1 MTDLLDVR
9 GLTVEL
15 PTPEGWVRPVN
26 DVSLRIGAGESLG
39 LVGESGSGKTM
50 LALALMG
57 LLPPGAKVSG
67 EAWLEN
73 EVKEVEEVREAKE
86 KSAGGATSDSLKA
99 RPDRANAQRKN
110 LVAMKE
116 REWREVRGG
125 EIAMVFQEPMT
136 SLNPVMRIGA
146 QIEEAIRAH
155 EARLAGGDVK
165 RRAQEALRRAA
176 VPEPEERAEQFPHQL
191 SGGLRQRA
199 MIAMALAAGPR
210 LLIADEPTTALDV
223 TVQKQILDLLDR
235 LRRELQ
241 LGLLFIT
248 HDLGVAAQ
256 VAVRV
261 AVMYA
266 GRVVEEGP
274 VREVLGAP
282 RHPYTQGLLKASPTL
297 KRGALMP
304 IPGTVPQLMA
314 LPPGCAFEP
323 RCALRRAECVNGVP
337 ALRAAGANHGARCIL
352 VEEVMKE

>member
-1 MTDLLDVR
+1 M
-9 GLTVEL
+9 
-15 PTPEGWVRPVN
+15 RPVN
-26 DVSLRIGAGESLG
+26 EVSLRIAAGESLG

-50 LALALMG
+50 LSLALMG
-57 LLPPGAKVSG
+57 LLPPGARVSG
-67 EAWLEN
+67 EASL
-73 EVKEVEEVREAKE
+73 
-86 KSAGGATSDSLKA
+86 ATHASTKKLTALS
-99 RPDRANAQRKN
+99 
-110 LVAMKE
+110 E
-116 REWREVRGG
+116 REWRDVRGG

-146 QIEEAIRAH
+146 QIKETIRAH
-155 EARLAGGDVK
+155 EARLTGGDVQ

-176 VPEPEERAEQFPHQL
+176 VPEPETRARQFPHQL

-256 VAVRV
+256 VAERV

-266 GRVVEEGP
+266 GRIVEEGP
-274 VREVLGAP
+274 AREVLAAP
-282 RHPYTQGLLKASPTL
+282 RHPYTQGLLAASPTL

-304 IPGTVPQLMA
+304 IPGTVPQLTA

-323 RCALRRAECVNGVP
+323 RCELRRDECTAAVP
-337 ALRAAGANHGARCIL
+337 ALRIIANDHAARCIL
-352 VEEVMKE
+352 V

>member
-1 MTDLLDVR
+1 MSGLLEVR

-15 PTPEGWVRPVN
+15 PTAAGWVRPVN
-26 DVSLRIGAGESLG
+26 EVSMRIGAGEALG

-50 LALALMG
+50 LSLALMG
-57 LLPPGAKVSG
+57 LLPPGARVSG
-67 EAWLEN
+67 EASL
-73 EVKEVEEVREAKE
+73 
-86 KSAGGATSDSLKA
+86 ATPASTKKLTALS
-99 RPDRANAQRKN
+99 
-110 LVAMKE
+110 E
-116 REWREVRGG
+116 REWRDVRGG

-146 QIEEAIRAH
+146 QVEEAIRAH
-155 EARLAGGDVK
+155 QPKLESSEAKRKTLDSLRL
-165 RRAQEALRRAA
+165 AA
-176 VPEPEERAEQFPHQL
+176 VPEPETRAEQFPHQL

-248 HDLGVAAQ
+248 HDLGVVAQ
-256 VAVRV
+256 VAERV

-266 GRVVEEGP
+266 GRIIEEGP
-274 VREVLGAP
+274 AHEVLARP
-282 RHPYTQGLLKASPTL
+282 LHPYTQGLLKASPTL
-297 KRGALMP
+297 KRGTLTP
-304 IPGTVPQLMA
+304 ILGAVPQLTA

-323 RCALRRAECVNGVP
+323 RCELRRDECTLAVP
-337 ALRAAGANHGARCIL
+337 AFRIIGSDHAARCIL
-352 VEEVMKE
+352 V

>member
-1 MTDLLDVR
+1 MYNSLALVYREKVYDFPFVGMINVMAHLLEVR

-15 PTPEGWVRPVN
+15 PTAAAWVRPVN
-26 DVSLRIGAGESLG
+26 EVSLRIGVGESLG

-50 LALALMG
+50 LSLALMG
-57 LLPPGAKVSG
+57 LLPPGARVSG
-67 EAWLEN
+67 EASL
-73 EVKEVEEVREAKE
+73 
-86 KSAGGATSDSLKA
+86 ATHASTKKLTALS
-99 RPDRANAQRKN
+99 
-110 LVAMKE
+110 E
-116 REWREVRGG
+116 REWRDVRGG

-146 QIEEAIRAH
+146 QIEETIRAH
-155 EARLAGGDVK
+155 QPKLRANEVK
-165 RRAQEALRRAA
+165 RKAVDSLRRAA
-176 VPEPEERAEQFPHQL
+176 VPEPEARAEQFPHQL

-248 HDLGVAAQ
+248 HDLGVVAQ
-256 VAVRV
+256 VAERV

-266 GRVVEEGP
+266 GRIIEEGP
-274 VREVLGAP
+274 AQNVLAKP
-282 RHPYTQGLLKASPTL
+282 LHPYTQGLLRASPTL
-297 KRGALMP
+297 KRGALTP
-304 IPGTVPQLMA
+304 IPGAVPQLTA

-323 RCALRRAECVNGVP
+323 RCELRRDECALAVP
-337 ALRAAGANHGARCIL
+337 AFRIIGSDHAARCIL
-352 VEEVMKE
+352 A